1 MQKSVV
7 INIYQDIFLTNSTST
22 PMQNI
27 CNI

>member
-1 MQKSVV
+1 MQKSVL
-7 INIYQDIFLTNSTST
+7 IFIYQDTFFTNSTST